1 MSEMKHYIHGD
12 DEYERSLEGGFAF
25 VKLKIPANTLDP
37 SKQYVIEAW
46 SDYGYV
52 LSLIHI

>member
-1 MSEMKHYIHGD
+1 MKHYIHGD

-25 VKLKIPANTLDP
+25 VNLKIPANTLDP

-46 SDYGYV
+46 SDYG
-52 LSLIHI
+52 